1 MCFISTL
8 ADVSVLAERTV
19 IIVNQAGVDIEVYLV
34 AYADDI
40 STLIDGN
47 TEYFSS
53 AGLSINPDKSE
64 VINF

>member
-40 STLIDGN
+40 STLHPN